1 VKDDGGDALIEIVRK
16 CLPYHTYTC
25 TYGCSCTPSPY
36 PTLCKHAQL
45 CAYTYTYP
53 DIGQLLR
60 RNGRVSAAAVSS
72 RRLVHHYGFFPHT
85 LAPFLRHGTFPSLP
99 LQYHGIRVVNIVY
112 LNVYICVCVCVCVC
126 VCDRVCVRAFAC
138 PIAHTILCSSN
149 RTPYMS
155 TSISSRPYTY
165 TYMHSIHTQKQTQ
178 THIQKSRSRR

>member
-1 VKDDGGDALIEIVRK
+1 MKDDGGDALIEIVRK
-16 CLPYHTYTC
+16 CLPY
-25 TYGCSCTPSPY
+25 
-36 PTLCKHAQL
+36 
-45 CAYTYTYP
+45 YTYMCART
-53 DIGQLLR
+53 
-60 RNGRVSAAAVSS
+60 AAAVPLPRTLPSANTHSCARTRTRTPTSGSS
-72 RRLVHHYGFFPHT
+72 CAAMDVFRRQRHRRVASSINMVSPHT

>member
-1 VKDDGGDALIEIVRK
+1 MKDDGGDALIEIVRK

-72 RRLVHHYGFFPHT
+72 RRLVHHYGFPAHT
-85 LAPFLRHGTFPSLP
+85 RAFSETRNLSFFTITVPWYSCCEHCVFECMS
-99 LQYHGIRVVNIVY
+99 
-112 LNVYICVCVCVCVC
+112 ICICICDR

-165 TYMHSIHTQKQTQ
+165 TYMHSIHTQTQ
-178 THIQKSRSRR
+178 THMQKSRSRR